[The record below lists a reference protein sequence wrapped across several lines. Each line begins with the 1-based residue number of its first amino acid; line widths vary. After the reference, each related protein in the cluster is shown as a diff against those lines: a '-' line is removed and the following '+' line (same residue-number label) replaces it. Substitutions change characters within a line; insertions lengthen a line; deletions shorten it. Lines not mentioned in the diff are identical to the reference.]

1 MRIFPSLFALA
12 AAAAMYSAP
21 ALAADPVKAEVL
33 HWWTSGGESAAVKV
47 FADKY
52 DAAGGQWVDAAIA
65 GGDAARAAGINRIVG
80 GNPPTA
86 MQFNTGKQLDEL
98 VKNGYL
104 ADLDAEAAAGKWKDV
119 LPPAITAASM
129 RDGHFYALP
138 VNIHGQNWIFYNTKA
153 FADAGATEPK
163 SWADVVAAGA
173 KLKAKGI
180 IPLAHGGQSWQDH
193 ILFDAV
199 LAGEGG
205 SDLYMKVYGKDAQ
218 AAIADPKFKHVAE
231 VFISLRDLMDPGMP
245 GRNWND
251 ATAMVIT
258 GKAGMQVMGD
268 WAKGEFIA
276 AGQTPGKEYGCVV
289 PGAGGYVMGGDVFV
303 FPKNKDPSAQSAQQ
317 KLSTLMLA
325 PDTQIAFNMKK
336 GSVPVRLDVD
346 VSGMDSCAQKGVAAL
361 KDPAK
366 QLPSTSYLISP
377 DENGALNDV
386 ITQFLNTPSEK
397 VDDFIAKFAAAVK
410 TAG

>member
-1 MRIFPSLFALA
+1 MRNFPSLLAIA
-12 AAAAMYSAP
+12 AATALVSAP
-21 ALAADPVKAEVL
+21 AFAADPIKAEVL

-47 FADKY
+47 FADKFN
-52 DAAGGQWVDAAIA
+52 AAGGQWIDAAIA
-65 GGDAARAAGINRIVG
+65 TGEAARAAGINRIVG

-98 VKNGYL
+98 VNNGYL
-104 ADLDAEAAAGKWKDV
+104 ANLDAEAAAGKWKDV
-119 LPPAITAASM
+119 LPPAILAASE

-138 VNIHGQNWIFYNTKA
+138 VNIHGQNWLWYNTKA
-153 FADAGATEPK
+153 FADAGASEPK
-163 SWADVVAAGA
+163 SWADVIAAGA

-231 VFISLRDLMDPGMP
+231 TFIALRDLMDPGMP

-251 ATAMVIT
+251 ATSMVIT

-276 AGQTPGKEYGCVV
+276 AKQSPGKEYGCVV
-289 PGAGGYVMGGDVFV
+289 PGAGGYLMGGDVFV
-303 FPKNKDPSAQSAQQ
+303 FPKTKDAAAQGAQA
-317 KLSTLMLA
+317 KLATLMLA
-325 PDTQIAFNMKK
+325 PDTQIAFNLKK

-346 VSGMDSCAQKGVAAL
+346 VSGMDACAQKGAAAL

-366 QLPSTSYLISP
+366 QLPSINYLISQ
-377 DENGALNDV
+377 DETGALNDV
-386 ITQFLNTPSEK
+386 ITQFLNTPAEK

-410 TAG
+410 TSG